1 MKTYEERGLTSE
13 KFEEL
18 LLEIVIDD
26 EGSVL
31 DIPGVY
37 EIVSEYFNNDVL
49 AAFDEENPLECV
61 CGGQIEEENGVLS
74 CDECEEPREA

>member
-49 AAFDEENPLECV
+49 AAFDEENPRECV